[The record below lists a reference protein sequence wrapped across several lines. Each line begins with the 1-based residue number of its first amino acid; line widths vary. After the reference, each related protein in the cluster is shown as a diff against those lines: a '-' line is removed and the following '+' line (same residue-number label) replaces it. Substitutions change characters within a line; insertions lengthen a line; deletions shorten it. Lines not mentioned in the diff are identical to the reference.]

1 MKKLITLI
9 LSITF
14 LTSVLGQD
22 KTILQGFYWD
32 VEPGGV
38 WYAILTGKAE
48 ELHNAGFDAVW
59 FPPPSKGAA
68 GGFDVGYTPYDY
80 YDLGTFNQ
88 KGSIETRY
96 GSKAELLN
104 AISAY
109 HNLGMEVYVDLVL
122 NHRSGG
128 VLENNIYSQW
138 YDNSRSSLA
147 QNGNGLTWTAF
158 PLIGGSNRI
167 KWQVGGGN
175 EFFFPNAAVNPD
187 NTFDFYSDSQLNGYH
202 EMYVN
207 SFSYDNALHDGF
219 GNNLPMGD
227 SLIAWVEW
235 LTSTIGFDGYRFDFV
250 KGIHPNYLKTLLNSG
265 SMNGNF
271 SVGELY
277 DGDLWR
283 LNDWVGWMNGTT
295 KEAAVFDFNMRFAY
309 KDLSDNGDG
318 YDIRWW
324 HGKGLFNYGTNYDR
338 IVNFV
343 ENHDFD
349 RNNYQGEPS
358 GSGHSP
364 VVNQKILCYAHMMMH
379 PGHVMVWW
387 RDYFIYGLKSY
398 ISELVEIRN
407 QYAKGG
413 HINLTALSGG
423 DAPFWPGNPG
433 DDPRHVFVM
442 QRLGT
447 NNDNGLI
454 LGINKHSVNDI
465 EVWVTSQKWANQ
477 KLFDITG
484 NNPDTVTVQGD
495 GSVLL
500 KIYHDSYVVYVPAN
514 TTPTQIKIDGV
525 FEGESVWGQPVVA
538 ADGTAGFAGVNVDK
552 LYVSYDSDYAYF
564 AAKFKPGGEPEGW
577 MRAAFAV
584 NSRSGG
590 GSNCPWGSGITFGHS
605 DKPDFVL
612 ISRLENNYGELRE
625 WTGGGWVADKSNVYG
640 SDLEWDNKY
649 SYIEGRIERSRLN
662 TNLVDVQFYVSGNDD
677 DGNFDSC
684 PDDQVTTALN
694 SGTTLDNYLMDAV
707 VPVELLSF
715 NAVNREGSIYLEW
728 STITETNN
736 SAFEIESSSDRQNWD
751 VIASVEG
758 RGTTSN
764 RNDYVFIDTKNY
776 STGIVYYRLWQIDF
790 DGSRNLIADEELE
803 VIEPENFVLN
813 QNYPNPFNSQT
824 NIEFSIPENGDV
836 SIEIYNVLGVKVGKI
851 ISETFSAGKHL
862 ISLDFSDYGNIS
874 TGVYFYRITII
885 TNGNLIFT
893 GSKKMIYI
901 K

>member
-1 MKKLITLI
+1 MKNLKIIAAVLLLGI
-9 LSITF
+9 
-14 LTSVLGQD
+14 SVFGQD

-32 VEPGGV
+32 VDPGGI
-38 WYAILTGKAE
+38 WYDILTSKAE
-48 ELHNAGFDAVW
+48 ELNDAGFDAVW

-104 AISAY
+104 AIEAY
-109 HNLGMEVYVDLVL
+109 HNFGMEVYVDLVL

-128 VLENNIYSQW
+128 VLENNIYIQW
-138 YDNSRSSLA
+138 FDNSRSSLA
-147 QNGNGLTWTAF
+147 QNGSGLTWTAF

-207 SFSYDNALHDGF
+207 SFSYDNALHNGL

-265 SMNGNF
+265 SMNGKF

-324 HGKGLFNYGTNYDR
+324 HGKGLFNYGTSYDR

-364 VVNQKILCYAHMMMH
+364 VVNQKVLCYAHMLMH

-387 RDYFIYGLKSY
+387 RDYFIYGLKYY
-398 ISELVEIRN
+398 INELVDIRN

-413 HINLTALSGG
+413 HVNLTNLGGG
-423 DAPFWPGNPG
+423 DAPFWPGNPA
-433 DDPRHVFVM
+433 DDPKHVFVM

-454 LGINKHSVNDI
+454 LGINKHSGNDI

-477 KLFDITG
+477 KLYDITG

-495 GSVLL
+495 GRVLL

-525 FEGESVWGQPVVA
+525 FEGESLWGPPVA
-538 ADGTAGFAGVNVDK
+538 TADGVPGFSGVNVDK
-552 LYVSYDSDYAYF
+552 LYVSYDEEFAYF
-564 AAKFKPGGEPEGW
+564 AAKFKNGGEPEGW

-590 GSNCPWGSGITFGHS
+590 GSNCPWGPGISFGHS

-612 ISRLENNYGELRE
+612 IGRLQSDYGELRE
-625 WTGGGWVADKSNVYG
+625 WTGGGWVADKSNIYG
-640 SDLEWDNKY
+640 LKMEWDNKY
-649 SYIEGRIERSRLN
+649 SYIEGKIEKSRLN
-662 TNLVDVQFYVSGNDD
+662 TNLVDVQFYVSGNDN

-684 PDDQVTTALN
+684 PDDQVTSGLN
-694 SGTTLDNYLMDAV
+694 SGTTLDNYYMDAE

-715 NAVNREGSIYLEW
+715 SAALTTDAIALEW
-728 STITETNN
+728 TTISEVNN
-736 SAFEIESSSDRQNWD
+736 SAFEIESSTDRKNWHK
-751 VIASVEG
+751 IAFVEG
-758 RGTTSN
+758 QGTTTN
-764 RNDYVFIDTKNY
+764 RTDYSYFDRKEYNS
-776 STGIVYYRLWQIDF
+776 STVYYRLWQIDF
-790 DGSRNLIADEELE
+790 DGSINLIS
-803 VIEPENFVLN
+803 ENEISLVKTQNFILYN
-813 QNYPNPFNSQT
+813 NYPNPFNSQT
-824 NIEFSIPENGDV
+824 NIVFSLPEESDV
-836 SIEIYNVLGVKVGKI
+836 QIEIIDILGIRIGKI
-851 ISETFSAGKHL
+851 TSETFSAGRHL
-862 ISLDFSDYGNIS
+862 IPLEMKDFGDLS
-874 TGVYFYRITII
+874 TGIYFYRITA
-885 TNGNLIFT
+885 TKNGTLKF
-893 GSKKMIYI
+893 SDAKKMIYI